1 MSHSS
6 IQESKLARPGL
17 RKEFR
22 KIDHQIWLWTVGKQL
37 TKCQI
42 KNYAKEAFE
51 NAGIPEFKA
60 SDGWYRRWMARW
72 GRSKNSLMKNAK
84 TQKTDTTSIR
94 LNNTP
99 LEENIDSPP
108 STSKEPA
115 KTLGPKD
122 CIKPRGRRA
131 AERPKSDDLSVSGRD
146 PISAAHQ
153 IFNSQ
158 DLPETSGLTEPI
170 ANNPAVAVL
179 PKKKIE
185 RYLPQFK
192 AKVVSYALK
201 YSIKDAVYNYKVNK
215 STIADWIRDE
225 QKGAEVVDGALQVE
239 IRPDHDFV
247 DWLQRERKSGRL
259 ITKDLL
265 LSKFKELTTYNN
277 RDLATKKAMWFYKY
291 MDRFNDEI
299 SQSKT
304 HIMYPTSFK
313 RELAKLCGK
322 WSKKTIGRVFNV
334 DRKRITNWV
343 ERYLKDNCAQI
354 DRKVSCYLTD
364 DKIDAELWKWYSC
377 KSPKPKSKQIRD
389 KAVKMYRQGGYNG
402 INCSSGWYYRW
413 RKRYM
418 LPSSS
423 LERKEFDDQLIC
435 WILAEFDD
443 NKSIT
448 HAQLISQATAIK
460 GDGFKLSPSWV
471 VRFLKR
477 YSPFMQKCPGVD
489 VKLPSQLEPKVSE
502 FRADLMSVIN
512 SHSIGLDSILAFDE
526 VPLNFSTSGHQQPKC
541 LLRKSGF
548 ENCHA
553 SLILVC
559 TAAGELL
566 PSTLILKS
574 EHEDDWSDFIPHVN
588 VAYQSQGVADVP
600 LLKKW
605 YSSLVQTLQKPHIL
619 ICDSYSPHIE
629 LLDMSRES
637 YDGACK
643 LMVIPP
649 GCSSRLLPTL
659 YGINEEF
666 KSAVASHWE
675 KWLQET
681 CWNTGNPVKLP
692 SSCEIRNWVLQVQQK
707 YSIEL
712 KETIRNGFSNI
723 LLET

>member
-1 MSHSS
+1 MSHSP

-22 KIDHQIWLWTVGKQL
+22 KVDQQIWLWTVGKQL
-37 TKCQI
+37 TKRQI
-42 KNYAKEAFE
+42 KTYAKEAFE
-51 NAGIPEFKA
+51 EAGIPEFKA
-60 SDGWYRRWMARW
+60 SDGWYRRWIARW
-72 GRSKNSLMKNAK
+72 GRSKNSLTKDAK
-84 TQKTDTTSIR
+84 LQKTETTSIR
-94 LNNTP
+94 LNNIP
-99 LEENIDSPP
+99 LEENYDNPP
-108 STSKEPA
+108 STSQEPT
-115 KTLGPKD
+115 KTVGPED
-122 CIKPRGRRA
+122 CIKPRGKRA
-131 AERPKSDDLSVSGRD
+131 AERPKSDDPSVPGRD

-153 IFNSQ
+153 IINSQ
-158 DLPETSGLTEPI
+158 DLPETSGLSQPI
-170 ANNPAVAVL
+170 AIKPAVAVL

-185 RYLPQFK
+185 RYMPHFK

-225 QKGAEVVDGALQVE
+225 QKGAEIVDGALQVE

-247 DWLQRERKSGRL
+247 EWLQRERKSGRL
-259 ITKDLL
+259 MTKDLL

-277 RDLATKKAMWFYKY
+277 RDLATKKVMWFYKY
-291 MDRFNDEI
+291 MDRFNDET
-299 SQSKT
+299 STSKT

-322 WSKKTIGRVFNV
+322 WSKKTIGHVFNV
-334 DRKRITNWV
+334 DRKRIANWV
-343 ERYLKDNCAQI
+343 ERYLKDNCAQT

-364 DKIDAELWKWYSC
+364 DKIDTELWEWYSR
-377 KSPKPKSKQIRD
+377 KFPKPKSKQIRD
-389 KAVKMYRQGGYNG
+389 KAVKMYRLGGYNG

-423 LERKEFDDQLIC
+423 SEKKEFDDQLIC

-448 HAQLISQATAIK
+448 HAELISQASAIK

-477 YSPFMQKCPGVD
+477 YSPFMQKCPGID
-489 VKLPSQLEPKVSE
+489 VRLPSQLEPKVSE
-502 FRADLMSVIN
+502 FRSDLMSSVT
-512 SHSIGLDSILAFDE
+512 SLGIGLDSILAFDE
-526 VPLNFSTSGHQQPKC
+526 VPLNFSTSGHQQPKY

-574 EHEDDWSDFIPHVN
+574 EPEDDWSNLVPLVN
-588 VAYQSQGVADVP
+588 VAHQPQGLADVP
-600 LLKKW
+600 LLKTW
-605 YSSLVQTLQKPHIL
+605 YTSLVQTLPKPHIL
-619 ICDSYSPHIE
+619 ICDSYRPHSE
-629 LLDMSRES
+629 LLEMSRES
-637 YDGACK
+637 FGGASK
-643 LMVIPP
+643 LMVIPA
-649 GCSSRLLPTL
+649 GCSSQLHPNLF
-659 YGINEEF
+659 GINDEF
-666 KSAVASHWE
+666 KSAVGSHWE

-692 SSCEIRNWVLQVQQK
+692 PSHEIRNWVFQVQQK
-707 YSIEL
+707 CSAEL
-712 KETIRNGFSNI
+712 KETIGNAFSHL